1 MAGELVHFIR
11 GLTDPNQLIHLLS
24 TVLTGWIGY
33 AVLFGIVFAE
43 SGLLV
48 GFFLPGDSLLFTV
61 GIVAGAGKLQ
71 VGTIIAMLATAS
83 ILGDGIGFFLG
94 STLGYRLF
102 QNPRSRIFR
111 REYLDRTHAFYERH
125 GGKTI
130 IYAKFVPIIRT
141 FAAFI
146 AGVGKMNYG
155 RFLTFNVAGAI
166 GWVTLMITLGYK
178 LGDIPV
184 IRHNF
189 EKVVL
194 LIIALSLVPAALQVL
209 GARKATSQSSE
220 SEAAHATTVV
230 QSSSK
235 VNTSA
240 TD

>member
-1 MAGELVHFIR
+1 MLEFLHS
-11 GLTDPNQLIHLLS
+11 LTNPDKLIYLLS
-24 TVLTGWIGY
+24 TTMVGWAGY
-33 AVLFGIVFAE
+33 LLLFVVVFAE

-71 VGTIIAMLATAS
+71 IGAIIAMLAAAS
-83 ILGDGIGFFLG
+83 ILGDGIGFLLG

-102 QNPRSRIFR
+102 RNTKSRIFR
-111 REYLDRTHAFYERH
+111 REYLDQTHAFYERH

-146 AGVGKMNYG
+146 AGVGKMHYS
-155 RFLTFNVAGAI
+155 RFLAFNVFGAI
-166 GWVTLMITLGYK
+166 GWVTLMVTLGYK
-178 LGDIPV
+178 LGGVPV

-194 LIIALSLVPAALQVL
+194 LIIALSLLPPVIQVVKSRNAKTAAT
-209 GARKATSQSSE
+209 R
-220 SEAAHATTVV
+220 
-230 QSSSK
+230 
-235 VNTSA
+235 
-240 TD
+240 